1 MDCSTL
7 GFPALQ
13 DLPEFAQT
21 HFHWVD
27 DAIQPSHTL
36 LPTSLAFNLSQHQ
49 LLFGCSAVSDSL
61 WPRGLQINRLL
72 CPWNSPGKNT
82 GVGCH
87 FILQGIFGTQGL
99 NPCVLCVL
107 HWQADYLPTE
117 PPGSPAWGSF
127 PMSWLFT
134 SGGQSIGASASTSV
148 LPMHIQGW
156 FPLGVTGL
164 ISLLCKGLSKVFS
177 STTVQ
182 KHQFFSAQ
190 PSLWSNSYLCMLLLN
205 HFSRVQLCATP

>member
-61 WPRGLQINRLL
+61 WPRGLQTNRLL

-127 PMSWLFT
+127 PMSQLFT
-134 SGGQSIGASASTSV
+134 IRWSKYWSFSFRISLSNEYS
-148 LPMHIQGW
+148 
-156 FPLGVTGL
+156 GL
-164 ISLLCKGLSKVFS
+164 ISFRSDWFDLL
-177 STTVQ
+177 TVQ
-182 KHQFFSAQ
+182 GTFR
-190 PSLWSNSYLCMLLLN
+190 SLL
-205 HFSRVQLCATP
+205 